1 MASALGHGGFQ
12 PFEYVSLPIWVP
24 FLRQPEY
31 ERCDSAAH
39 TGLAHNLSGCIGPTG
54 EHTPRRHPPETL
66 KNPHQAAK
74 YSTPAA
80 NSGWSFSPGTF
91 TNVPLL

>member
-1 MASALGHGGFQ
+1 MGYCRCYQDERVMDSALGHGGFQ

-39 TGLAHNLSGCIGPTG
+39 TRAVAFCMSQTSHLMVFGVGFVFGDLRNGL
-54 EHTPRRHPPETL
+54 
-66 KNPHQAAK
+66 
-74 YSTPAA
+74 
-80 NSGWSFSPGTF
+80 
-91 TNVPLL
+91 